1 MTSDATDLQPPADE
15 PRDLGFG
22 SLVGQEHSKRLLNRD
37 GSFNVRREGLPRG
50 ASHSLYHALLAL
62 TWTNFLGL
70 LVFGYLLVNVVF
82 AVAYVACG
90 AGALVGTSADA
101 MGGRFA
107 QAFFF
112 SVHTFATIG
121 YGNVLPMGV
130 AANVVVTLETI
141 VGLLGF
147 ALATGVLFAR
157 FARPTARILFSDRA
171 VIAPYRDRTALM
183 FRLTNGR
190 SNQLIDL
197 QATVLYTRFEGRSG
211 ARQRTYDQLKLE
223 RTRVTF
229 FPLSWTVVHPIDPTS
244 PLFGLTQAD
253 LESRDAEILIL
264 LSGIDETFAQTV
276 HARTSYKP
284 NEIVV
289 GAKFR
294 NMYNPLSPDGTEG
307 IDVGKLHDIEPVAT
321 GDYAAVVFAGGGSV
335 GSGESAASDAV
346 ISAALSRDTGI
357 RSSTAS
363 RQAASTASS
372 ASMPSSVA
380 S

>member
-1 MTSDATDLQPPADE
+1 MMPDATDLQPPADE

-22 SLVGQEHSKRLLNRD
+22 SQVGQEHSKRLLNRD
-37 GSFNVRREGLPRG
+37 GSFNVQRQGLPRG

-62 TWTNFLGL
+62 TWAQFLGL
-70 LVFGYLLVNVVF
+70 LVLGYLLVNVVF

-90 AGALVGTSADA
+90 PGALAGTAPDA

-130 AANVVVTLETI
+130 GANVVVTLETI

-157 FARPTARILFSDRA
+157 FARPTARILFSNRA

-294 NMYNPLSPDGTEG
+294 NMYNPLARDGTEG

-321 GDYAAVVFAGGGSV
+321 PDYAALLAGGGSV
-335 GSGESAASDAV
+335 GSGESAASAAP
-346 ISAALSRDTGI
+346 ISAALSTDTGM

>member
-1 MTSDATDLQPPADE
+1 MTGDE
-15 PRDLGFG
+15 AGPVPSAEEPKDLGFG
-22 SLVGQEHSKRLLNRD
+22 SVVGQEHSKRLLNRD

-50 ASHSLYHALLAL
+50 ESHSLYHALLGL
-62 TWTNFLGL
+62 TWTHFLGL
-70 LVFGYLLVNVVF
+70 LVLAYLLVNVVF
-82 AVAYVACG
+82 AGAYVACG
-90 AGALVGTSADA
+90 PGALAGTASDE
-101 MGGRFA
+101 MGGRLA

-130 AANVVVTLETI
+130 AANVVVTVETI
-141 VGLLGF
+141 VGLGGF

-157 FARPTARILFSDRA
+157 FARPTARVIFSSRA
-171 VIAPYRDRTALM
+171 VIGPYRDRTALM

-190 SNQLIDL
+190 SNQLIEL
-197 QATVLYTRFEGRSG
+197 EATVLYSRFEGRAG
-211 ARQRTYDQLKLE
+211 ARRRVWDQLKLE

-229 FPLSWTVVHPIDPTS
+229 FPLSWTVVHPIDAAS
-244 PLFGLTQAD
+244 PLFGLNHAD
-253 LESRDAEILIL
+253 LAHRDAEVMIL

-284 NEIVV
+284 DEIVV
-289 GAKFR
+289 GARFV
-294 NMYNPLSPDGTEG
+294 NMYKPLEPDGSQG
-307 IDVGKLHDIEPVAT
+307 IDIGKLHDIEPIAES
-321 GDYAAVVFAGGGSV
+321 DYAALFGGGSP
-335 GSGESAASDAV
+335 GPGESAASAAF
-346 ISAALSRDTGI
+346 ISSALATETGM
-357 RSSTAS
+357 RPSTAA